1 MSVVFWKELAD
12 HFSSRRFMILLI
24 IIILSGF
31 WATYATGQAIRQNTD
46 TVPVQYV
53 FLLLLTSSGET
64 LFSLATFLGF
74 FGPLVGITLGF
85 DSISGEYAR
94 GTLSRVLSQPIYRD
108 SLINGKFL
116 AGLTTVAVLW
126 GSILLLVIGLGI
138 SLLGFPPNAEELWR
152 MLIFTAIGILYI
164 GFWVALAMLF
174 SLLFQKTVTA
184 ALASMAV
191 WLFMFLFIPIITQAI
206 AGVIIPDAS
215 TPEALARQAD
225 IQNLLGRISPS
236 TLYLETVSILLN
248 PAARGLGL
256 VLQSQAEGIL
266 PTPLALA
273 QSLNLIWPHITTI
286 FAWVAVCFSISYIIF
301 MRAEIRAKTAG
312 GGDLKFAAALHRHF
326 RILVGQFSRGSRAN
340 LRLRGSSSPFTL
352 RLLIYKQFLFSIRN
366 KFPIRRILSGDSWL
380 IAI

>member
-24 IIILSGF
+24 IIILSGL

-46 TVPVQYV
+46 SVPSQYA

-94 GTLSRVLSQPIYRD
+94 GTLSRVLSQPIFRD

-126 GSILLLVIGLGI
+126 GSILLMVIGLGI
-138 SLLGFPPNAEELWR
+138 CLLGFPPNGEELWR

-184 ALASMAV
+184 ALASIAV
-191 WLFMFLFIPIITQAI
+191 WLFMFLFVPIISQAL
-206 AGVIIPDAS
+206 AGVIVPDAS
-215 TPEALARQAD
+215 TPEAMARQTD
-225 IQNLLGRISPS
+225 IQNLISRISPS

-273 QSLNLIWPHITTI
+273 QSLNLIWPHIATI
-286 FAWVAVCFSISYIIF
+286 FGLVAVCFSISYIIF
-301 MRAEIRAKTAG
+301 MRAEIRA
-312 GGDLKFAAALHRHF
+312 
-326 RILVGQFSRGSRAN
+326 
-340 LRLRGSSSPFTL
+340 
-352 RLLIYKQFLFSIRN
+352 
-366 KFPIRRILSGDSWL
+366 
-380 IAI
+380 